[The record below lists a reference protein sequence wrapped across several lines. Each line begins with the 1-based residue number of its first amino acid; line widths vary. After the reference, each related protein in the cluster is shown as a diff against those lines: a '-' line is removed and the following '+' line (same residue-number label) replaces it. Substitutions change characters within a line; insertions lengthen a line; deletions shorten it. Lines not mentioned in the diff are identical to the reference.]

1 MVNVTKE
8 AAKKFNE
15 LIQKAE
21 NPSNVMLR
29 ISFGGYG
36 WGGPKLQLTLDELK
50 DNNDV
55 IDESQEVKVVYS
67 KDLQRYLKD
76 AVIDY
81 SSNWFSK
88 GFTINGAGTSSC

>member
-8 AAKKFNE
+8 AAKKFSE

-36 WGGPKLQLTLDELK
+36 
-50 DNNDV
+50 
-55 IDESQEVKVVYS
+55 
-67 KDLQRYLKD
+67 
-76 AVIDY
+76 
-81 SSNWFSK
+81 
-88 GFTINGAGTSSC
+88 